1 MALNFPNNPALNDTF
16 IVGGTTFKW
25 NGYGWNSNIDR
36 TLTIGRRGASALT
49 INLTGSSFNV
59 AGRSGNISINI

>member
-1 MALNFPNNPALNDTF
+1 MAINFPNSPSVNDTF
-16 IVGGTTFKW
+16 TSGEITFTW
-25 NGYGWNSNIDR
+25 NGSVWNSNIDR
-36 TLTIGRRGASALT
+36 TLTIVRRGASALT

>member
-25 NGYGWNSNIDR
+25 NGYSWISNINR
-36 TLTIGRRGASALT
+36 TLTIGRRGASSLD

>member
-1 MALNFPNNPALNDTF
+1 MAINFPNNPAVNDEFT
-16 IVGGTTFKW
+16 VSGTTFKW
-25 NGYGWNSNIDR
+25 NGYSWNSNIDR